1 VRPRPV
7 NRSVGVDDRTGESE
21 GTGGGPGIFLP
32 FFYRL
37 RSHGLKVTPNQWLTL
52 VEAMAKGLHGSSL
65 VGFYSLARG
74 ILVKDESEL
83 DDFDLCFAA
92 HFQGVESAAA
102 EIEKEVWEWLDK
114 PAPPH
119 VADPAWRRMLDAV
132 DVDALREE
140 FERRLRE
147 QTERHDGGNHWVGTG
162 GTSPFGHSGTHPGGI
177 RVGGDGGGGSAV
189 QVAAERRYREHRRD
203 VVLDTRQLSVALKKL
218 RTLERT
224 GPADELDLGAT
235 IDRTAREGGELEL
248 VFRPPS
254 ENRLALLLA
263 MDIGGSMWPHRDL
276 VDQLFSVAHRG
287 RHFRHFDHVYFH
299 NCIYERVYT
308 DARFHDEIPL
318 ADLFR
323 RFDRETRLVLVGDA
337 HMYPGEITDRYGAVN
352 WTERNEQPGAVYLRR
367 MRDHFRRCA
376 WLNPMGQT
384 AWSAPSV
391 RLIREIF
398 PMYPLTVQGVEELA
412 KDLSR
417 G

>member
-1 VRPRPV
+1 MSPDPIDRRD
-7 NRSVGVDDRTGESE
+7 GVDDRAGERG

-37 RSHGLKVTPNQWLTL
+37 RSHGLKVTPKQWLTL
-52 VEAMAKGLHGSSL
+52 IEALAHGLHGSSL
-65 VGFYSLARG
+65 VGFYSLARA

-92 HFQGVESAAA
+92 HFEGAEWAAA
-102 EIEKEVWEWLDK
+102 EIEKEVWDWLEN

-119 VADPAWRRMLDAV
+119 AADPVWRRMLDAV

-147 QTERHDGGNHWVGTG
+147 QTERHDGGDRWIGTG
-162 GTSPFGHSGTHPGGI
+162 GTSPFGHSGAHPGGI
-177 RVGGDGGGGSAV
+177 RVGGDGGAGSAV

-203 VVLDTRQLSVALKKL
+203 VVLDTRQLSLALKKL

-224 GPADELDLGAT
+224 GPADELDLEAT
-235 IDRTAREGGELEL
+235 IDRTAREGGELDL

-254 ENRLALLLA
+254 ENRLGLLLA
-263 MDIGGSMWPHRDL
+263 ADIGGSMWPYRDL
-276 VDQLFSVAHRG
+276 VDLLFSVAHRA
-287 RHFRHFDHVYFH
+287 RHFKHFDHVYFH
-299 NCIYERVYT
+299 NCIYEGVYT
-308 DARFHDEIPL
+308 EASFHEHIPL

-337 HMYPGEITDRYGAVN
+337 HMYPGEITDRFGAVN
-352 WTERNEQPGAVYLRR
+352 WTERNQQPGAVYLRR
-367 MRDHFRRCA
+367 VRDHFRRCA
-376 WLNPMGQT
+376 WLNPMETT
-384 AWSAPSV
+384 AWSAPSI
-391 RLIREIF
+391 RLVREIF
-398 PMYPLTVQGVEELA
+398 PMYPLTVKGVEDLA
-412 KDLSR
+412 KDLSK

>member
-1 VRPRPV
+1 MTPRATDEPGGGSGAP
-7 NRSVGVDDRTGESE
+7 RGA
-21 GTGGGPGIFLP
+21 GGGPGIFLP

-37 RSHGLKVTPNQWLTL
+37 RSHGLMVTPKQWLTL
-52 VEAMAKGLHGSSL
+52 IEALAKGLHGSSL
-65 VGFYSLARG
+65 LGFYSLARG

-92 HFQGVESAAA
+92 HFEGAESAAA
-102 EIEKEVWEWLDK
+102 AIEGEVWRWLEN

-119 VADPAWRRMLDAV
+119 VADPSWRRMLDMV
-132 DVDALREE
+132 DMEALREE
-140 FERRLRE
+140 FKRRLRE
-147 QTERHDGGNHWVGTG
+147 QTERHDRGSHWIGTG

-203 VVLDTRQLSVALKKL
+203 VVLDTRQLSLALKKL
-218 RTLERT
+218 RALERT
-224 GPADELDLGAT
+224 GPADELDLEAT

-248 VFRPPS
+248 VFRAPP
-254 ENRLALLLA
+254 ENRLGLLLA
-263 MDIGGSMWPHRDL
+263 VDIGGSMWPYREL
-276 VDQLFSVAHRG
+276 VDLLFSVAHRA
-287 RHFRHFDHVYFH
+287 RHFKQFDHVYFH
-299 NCIYERVYT
+299 NCIYEQVYE
-308 DARFHDEIPL
+308 DARFHGQIPL

-337 HMYPGEITDRYGAVN
+337 HMEPGEITDRFGAVN
-352 WTERNEQPGAVYLRR
+352 WVERNQQPGAVYLRR
-367 MRDHFRRCA
+367 LRDHFRRCA
-376 WLNPMGQT
+376 WLNPMEPA

-398 PMYPLTVQGVEELA
+398 PMYPLTVEGVENLA